1 MSELVTLCR
10 VTVRAAVAAGLGAAA
25 IAAAQVPSAP
35 HSFLEESCY
44 KCHSEEAESASALFS
59 GFYLDRLNV
68 DQIAAAPEQWEKVV
82 RKLRT
87 GMMPPSSEPRPDRA
101 KEQQFV
107 AYLETELD
115 RLAARAP
122 NPGRPSLHRLNR
134 AEYENAIR
142 DLLALDID
150 AKELLPGDD
159 SSFGFDNVAGSL
171 GISPVLIE
179 RYTNAAATISRL
191 AVGDTQM
198 TAELKT
204 HYVPNFLMQ
213 AEHIDG
219 LPYGTRG
226 GLRVE
231 HFFPVDAEYSIAIDL
246 MSAVNGIH
254 VGNGVPN
261 EQLELSLDGRRIAL
275 FDISKAPP
283 KPPAQASDEP
293 ESDAAAEQKLEV
305 AGDAAAEPKEP
316 AAADLSG
323 APKPPQNPEDQEKKG
338 ERWEA
343 KIPVT
348 AGPHVLMAAFIKK
361 NHAPIEDIVQQPS
374 NTLLDPL
381 FNGTPEVTLIAHV
394 GSITVDGPYAPTG
407 RGTTPS
413 RGRIF
418 TCEPA
423 QVSAEAACAREI
435 LSNLAHRAYRQA
447 PTTEHVS
454 ILMDFYER
462 GRANGGDFDKGI
474 EIALQRIL
482 SSPQFI
488 FRFERDPADASP
500 GKPYPLSDTELASR
514 LAFFLWS
521 SLPDNELL
529 DLAGRNRLSRPT
541 VLAQQVQ
548 RMLADPRS
556 SALTKNFAGQWLY
569 LRNLEI
575 KDASTFE
582 FPDFDDNLRNAFRTE
597 TELLFDHVV
606 RNDRS
611 VIELFTADYTFVDER
626 LAKHYGI
633 EGVYGSHFR
642 KVAVADP
649 RRQGIL
655 GHGSVLLVTSQPNR
669 TSPVTRG
676 VWILENVLGAHVPA
690 PPPVNIPALEEA
702 AGDVDFESLSVRQ
715 LMELHRGKPFCE
727 GCHKIMD
734 PVGLAME
741 NYDVIGRW
749 RTEDH
754 GTPIDSSS
762 KLVDG
767 TQVDGPVE
775 LKNALLKYEEQI
787 VRNMTEKLLTYA
799 LGRGTAYYD
808 QPVVRSIVRNAA
820 ASDYRFSSIVM
831 GIVGS
836 APFQMRAPE
845 SPAAGAVT
853 AEAH

>member
-1 MSELVTLCR
+1 MTRIVVPCCTHIGAALAVGL
-10 VTVRAAVAAGLGAAA
+10 AVAGGS
-25 IAAAQVPSAP
+25 AAQAPTAP
-35 HSFLEESCY
+35 HTFLEDNCY
-44 KCHSEEAESASALFS
+44 QCHSEGAESASALFS
-59 GFYLDRLNV
+59 GFYLDRLDV
-68 DQIAAAPEQWEKVV
+68 ARIADAPEQWERVV

-87 GMMPPSSEPRPDRA
+87 GMMPPASEPRPD
-101 KEQQFV
+101 KEQELEFV
-107 AYLETELD
+107 TYLESELD

-122 NPGRPSLHRLNR
+122 NPGRPALHRLNR
-134 AEYENAIR
+134 TEYENAIR
-142 DLLALDID
+142 DLLALDVD
-150 AKELLPGDD
+150 ANALLPGDD

-179 RYTNAAATISRL
+179 RYANAAATISRL
-191 AVGDTQM
+191 AVGDLQM

-213 AEHIDG
+213 SEHIDG

-226 GLRVE
+226 GLKVE

-254 VGNGVPN
+254 IGNGVPN
-261 EQLELSLDGRRIAL
+261 EQLELSVDGKRVAL
-275 FDISKAPP
+275 FEISKPVKPPPGSEEP
-283 KPPAQASDEP
+283 KPG
-293 ESDAAAEQKLEV
+293 EV
-305 AGDAAAEPKEP
+305 TDSETPGVIDGDAAAEVAKPAQNLEDEEKE
-316 AAADLSG
+316 G
-323 APKPPQNPEDQEKKG
+323 EK
-338 ERWEA
+338 WEV
-343 KIPVT
+343 KIPVS

-361 NHAPIEDIVQQPS
+361 NHAPIEDVIQQPS

-394 GSITVDGPYAPTG
+394 GSITVDGPYATSG

-413 RGRIF
+413 RQKIF
-418 TCEPA
+418 TCRPTESS
-423 QVSAEAACAREI
+423 QEAACAREI
-435 LSNLAHRAYRQA
+435 VADLAHRAYRQV
-447 PTTEHVS
+447 PTTEHLS

-462 GRANGGDFDKGI
+462 GRAAGGDFDEGV
-474 EIALQRIL
+474 EVALQRIL
-482 SSPQFI
+482 SSPQFV
-488 FRFERDPADASP
+488 FRFERDPEGAPAGAPFRITDI
-500 GKPYPLSDTELASR
+500 ELASR

-521 SLPDNELL
+521 SIPDDELL
-529 DLAGRNRLSRPT
+529 DLAHRNRLSRPA
-541 VLAQQVQ
+541 VLAQQVH
-548 RMLADPRS
+548 RMLADSRAT
-556 SALTKNFAGQWLY
+556 ALTKNFAGQWLY

-575 KDASTFE
+575 KDASTYE
-582 FPDFDDNLRNAFRTE
+582 FPDFDDNLRKAFRIE
-597 TELLFDHVV
+597 TEMLFDHVV
-606 RNDRS
+606 RNDLS
-611 VIELFTADYTFVDER
+611 VLELFTADYTFVDER

-633 EGVYGSHFR
+633 DGVYGSGFR
-642 KVAVADP
+642 RVAVDDP

-655 GHGSVLLVTSQPNR
+655 GHGSILLVTSQPNR

-690 PPPVNIPALEEA
+690 PPPVNIPPLEEA

-749 RTEDH
+749 RTTDH

-767 TQVDGPVE
+767 TEVNGPVE
-775 LKNALLKYEEQI
+775 LKAALLGYEEQI

-799 LGRGTAYYD
+799 LGRGTEYYD
-808 QPVVRSIVRNAA
+808 QPVIRSIVRHAA
-820 ASDYRFSSIVM
+820 ANDYRFSRLVM

-836 APFQMRAPE
+836 AAFQMRASE
-845 SPAAGAVT
+845 KLADGAAVAGASAT
-853 AEAH
+853 SSGP